1 MAALNTVAD
10 YIADARV
17 LLQDQAAPYRYED
30 TELVENLNLAFL
42 EVRRLRPDILFAYLN
57 STLPTFSTY
66 SPTTAVPM
74 DVQYRVSL
82 LYYICGQ
89 AQLRDEE
96 TTQDA
101 RATVFLQMFHAQLLS
116 QGA

>member
-30 TELVENLNLAFL
+30 TELVENLNLGML
-42 EVRRLRPDILFAYLN
+42 EIRRLRSDVLFAYLN
-57 STLPTFSTY
+57 TTIPTFSAY
-66 SPTTAVPM
+66 SPATAVPI
-74 DVQYRVSL
+74 DVQYRMAL

-101 RATVFLQMFHAQLLS
+101 RATAFLQKFTAQLLTPE
-116 QGA
+116 A

>member
-1 MAALNTVAD
+1 MAALDTVAD

-30 TELVENLNLAFL
+30 TELVENLNLGLL
-42 EVRRLRPDILFAYLN
+42 EFRRLRPDLMFAYLN
-57 STLPTFSTY
+57 STIPSY
-66 SPTTAVPM
+66 SAYAMTTAVAM
-74 DVQYRVSL
+74 DVQYRMAL

-101 RATVFLQMFHAQLLS
+101 RATAFLQKFTAQLLTPE
-116 QGA
+116 A

>member
-17 LLQDQAAPYRYED
+17 LLQDQAAPYRYQD
-30 TELVENLNLAFL
+30 TELVENLNLGL
-42 EVRRLRPDILFAYLN
+42 TEIRRLRPDLLFSYLDTTVPSFSAY
-57 STLPTFSTY
+57 SQ
-66 SPTTAVPM
+66 TTTVPM
-74 DVQYRVSL
+74 DVQYRITL

-101 RATVFLQMFHAQLLS
+101 RATAFLQKFVSQLLTI
-116 QGA
+116 GA